1 MNIEL
6 NSGELDDY
14 FTQEAQQ
21 QSGLTV
27 WQFLDLVNSGR
38 FLRGIEREA
47 ISMAVEE
54 VYQEIIG
61 DVLKQVKS
69 SLLVRKWEKYCAW
82 FCRISLEWTTSKGSA
97 VATRDLAENSLSLW
111 KYPYWLGE
119 YCPLHISVTFW
130 ANEALNTWKT

>member
-14 FTQEAQQ
+14 LSQEAQQ
-21 QSGLTV
+21 LSGLTV

-61 DVLKQVKS
+61 DVLKQVRS
-69 SLLVRKWEKYCAW
+69 SLLVQ
-82 FCRISLEWTTSKGSA
+82 T
-97 VATRDLAENSLSLW
+97 
-111 KYPYWLGE
+111 
-119 YCPLHISVTFW
+119 
-130 ANEALNTWKT
+130 